1 MCRLRAICFRVIFY
15 WVLMFASRVL
25 GQTSLDD
32 VHVIA
37 RQNTVDVAT
46 AAYPADPS
54 DRLSAAGMIHN
65 SAELVLVPVSV
76 TDGMN
81 RPVIGLDQGNFQ
93 LFENKKAQAIKNFS
107 SEDAP
112 VSVGILVDTSGSMSY
127 KLDRA
132 RDAVRQFCEEANLQ
146 DEFFLITFADTPTL
160 ATDFTTSPEQI
171 ENDLLT
177 ARSKGQTSLL
187 DAIYM
192 GVGKLRD
199 ARYGRKALLIFSD
212 GGDNHSRYS
221 ERDVKSAIRESDVT
235 VYTIGTYEKWVS
247 TQEEL
252 LGPQLL
258 GDVAEMSGGHAFKLS
273 NVNEMS
279 VVSRS
284 IGRLL
289 RYQYM
294 LAYQPQIAA
303 HDGKWHRISVKL
315 LLPKSL
321 HALLHAEA
329 RPGYYAREK

>member
-37 RQNTVDVAT
+37 RQNTVDVAS
-46 AAYPADPS
+46 AAYPADPA
-54 DRLSAAGMIHN
+54 DRLSGSGMIHN

-221 ERDVKSAIRESDVT
+221 ERDVKSSIRESDVT